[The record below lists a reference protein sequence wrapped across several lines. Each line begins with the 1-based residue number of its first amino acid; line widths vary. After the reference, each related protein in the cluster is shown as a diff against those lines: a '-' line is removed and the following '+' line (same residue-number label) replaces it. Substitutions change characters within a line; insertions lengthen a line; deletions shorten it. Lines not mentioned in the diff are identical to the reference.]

1 LITLFYS
8 EDIYRKELMLAFD
21 VFQAAAF
28 FNNFII
34 FNYIAYLNIIVVDDA
49 DTTLIAGLYLFNIIF
64 KPFEGIN
71 LAIIDDHTIAD
82 YAHRIIA
89 IDLAVGYI
97 TAGNGSYAGNF
108 EYFAHFGITI
118 QLLAYLRRE
127 HAFHGIFHFING
139 VIDDAEEPD
148 IDLFILSHRSCID
161 GWPYLEANNDGIRG
175 RSQQHIRFGD
185 SSRAGMNDIHR
196 HFFVAEF
203 LQRS

>member
-1 LITLFYS
+1 FPRSRLITTSIRSVLILITLFYS
-8 EDIYRKELMLAFD
+8 EDIYRKELMLAFN
-21 VFQAAAF
+21 VFQAATF

-34 FNYIAYLNIIVVDDA
+34 FNYIAYLNIIVVNDA
-49 DTTLIAGLYLFNIIF
+49 DTTLITGLHLFNIIF

-71 LAIIDDHTIAD
+71 LTVIYDHTIAD

-127 HAFHGIFHFING
+127 HTFQDRKSTRLNS
-139 VIDDAEEPD
+139 
-148 IDLFILSHRSCID
+148 SHVSIS
-161 GWPYLEANNDGIRG
+161 Y
-175 RSQQHIRFGD
+175 
-185 SSRAGMNDIHR
+185 
-196 HFFVAEF
+196 
-203 LQRS
+203 